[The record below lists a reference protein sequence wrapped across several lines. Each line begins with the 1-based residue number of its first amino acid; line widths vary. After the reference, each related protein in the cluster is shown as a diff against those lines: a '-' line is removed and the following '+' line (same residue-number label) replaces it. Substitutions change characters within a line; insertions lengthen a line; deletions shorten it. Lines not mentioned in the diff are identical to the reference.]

1 MDPNESI
8 EERLNSALADR
19 YRVEG
24 EIGRGGMATVYL
36 AIGGGVEV
44 PGQDD
49 RSGALRQDFHRS
61 LGLGRLAASWGQ
73 VETGRRNDP
82 GEEIEAEIRRLEK
95 LKEDSERVVEEYH
108 REQEEGEES

>member
-44 PGQDD
+44 PG
-49 RSGALRQDFHRS
+49 
-61 LGLGRLAASWGQ
+61 LGQLPASWAQ
-73 VETGRRNDP
+73 VQGNQ
-82 GEEIEAEIRRLEK
+82 ALEK
-95 LKEDSERVVEEYH
+95 PLPCPPRGSTPSTPAPQPSALLGAATGKSTAWKP
-108 REQEEGEES
+108 SL

>member
-1 MDPNESI
+1 MDPSQSI

-61 LGLGRLAASWGQ
+61 LGLGQLAASWGQ
-73 VETGRRNDP
+73 VQGNQ
-82 GEEIEAEIRRLEK
+82 ALEK
-95 LKEDSERVVEEYH
+95 PLPCSPR
-108 REQEEGEES
+108 GEHALHPPLNPQRC